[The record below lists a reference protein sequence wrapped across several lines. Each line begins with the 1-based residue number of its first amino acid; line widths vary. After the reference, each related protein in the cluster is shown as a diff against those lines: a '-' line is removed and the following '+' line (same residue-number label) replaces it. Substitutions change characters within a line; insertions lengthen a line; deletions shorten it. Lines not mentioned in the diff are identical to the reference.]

1 MTTNPSDPVL
11 LNAARLQLATVKASG
26 DAMAFL
32 GWWMAWK
39 TQDGVNP
46 DDLVDLVKAAGLDV
60 P

>member
-1 MTTNPSDPVL
+1 MTANPSDPAL
-11 LNAARLQLATVKASG
+11 LDAARKQLAIVKG

-39 TQDGVNP
+39 VQDGVNP